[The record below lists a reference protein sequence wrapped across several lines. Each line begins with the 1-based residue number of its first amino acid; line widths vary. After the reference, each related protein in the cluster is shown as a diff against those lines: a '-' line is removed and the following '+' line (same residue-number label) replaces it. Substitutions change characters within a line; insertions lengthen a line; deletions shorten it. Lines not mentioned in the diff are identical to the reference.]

1 MKSAQQLATDG
12 FLLRAGRFL
21 RKPAREKM
29 NVLSARGERM
39 WRSLM
44 PVRLPFGCWW
54 IPGNN
59 NLTKP
64 LLEGK
69 FEAAE
74 LAFVE
79 RFLQPGMTVLDLGA
93 HRGLY
98 TLLAS
103 KRVGPSGRVFAFEPS
118 PRERRALRLHLM
130 LNRRRNVVLQKYAL
144 GNEDGTK
151 DLFVVQGSQ
160 TGCNSLRPPIVLSG
174 TVPVRVQVTRLDDW
188 VTTQKISGI
197 GFIKLDVEGSE
208 MSVLEGAAELLKR
221 RPRPVILAEVQDL
234 RTEPWGYKA
243 KDILIYLETRRYK
256 WFSLVAGGEL
266 EYLDLNPL
274 LFDGNFVAFPE
285 EQLDL
290 ARRLLHSGT
299 HAALS

>member
-1 MKSAQQLATDG
+1 V
-12 FLLRAGRFL
+12 LREERYHTCDSRSGAG
-21 RKPAREKM
+21 
-29 NVLSARGERM
+29 
-39 WRSLM
+39 
-44 PVRLPFGCWW
+44 
-54 IPGNN
+54 
-59 NLTKP
+59 
-64 LLEGK
+64 
-69 FEAAE
+69 
-74 LAFVE
+74 
-79 RFLQPGMTVLDLGA
+79 DLGA

-98 TLLAS
+98 MLLAS

-118 PRERRALRLHLM
+118 PRERRTLRLHLM

-144 GNEDGTK
+144 GNEDGAK

-160 TGCNSLRPPIVLSG
+160 TGCNSLRPPIALSG
-174 TVPVRVQVTRLDDW
+174 TVPVRVQVTRIDDW
-188 VTTQKISGI
+188 VTTQKISSI

-266 EYLDLNPL
+266 EYLDVSPL
-274 LFDGNFVAFPE
+274 RFDGNFVAFPE